1 MNWRIP
7 FPPPLPFSIRRFVR
21 ADAEGVEKAISR
33 AFLMKTGINS
43 LVCAAMAAGLA
54 VGPAWSQVAPAKP
67 PGLAP
72 LKAQYEARKLEL
84 EAGGASQVSD
94 LSTKYAAALDNLIT
108 QKTASGDLDAV
119 IAIRAEKAALADP
132 LKLPKLAGAPPELDR
147 FRATFTENR
156 DEIFKSIAKSVAELN
171 TRYAAGL
178 AQLEVQLT
186 KSGSVDEALAVRGE
200 KERIEVILGNAS
212 NAGVPRAPLG
222 KSDPILAQM
231 IVEGTFRELK
241 EGEMIYSNRGYTWA
255 DVPRKFSGWD
265 IQHRPGASVTQVA
278 FEVRTPGVVFAMVDK
293 VNLDK
298 LKADG
303 WKEVE
308 ECGSLTPGRDVFIIM
323 EKPFE
328 AGKHSFEALG
338 FLGARL
344 MRPKAAP

>member
-1 MNWRIP
+1 
-7 FPPPLPFSIRRFVR
+7 
-21 ADAEGVEKAISR
+21 
-33 AFLMKTGINS
+33 MKSGINA
-43 LVCAAMAAGLA
+43 LICAAMAAGLA
-54 VGPAWSQVAPAKP
+54 TGPLWSQNAPATP
-67 PGLAP
+67 AALTP
-72 LKAQYEARKLEL
+72 LKSQYQAKKLEL

-132 LKLPKLAGAPPELDR
+132 LKLPKLAGAPPELER

-171 TRYAAGL
+171 ARYVAGL

-186 KSGSVDEALAVRGE
+186 KSGSVDEALAVRDE
-200 KERIEVILGNAS
+200 KLRIEASLGNS
-212 NAGVPRAPLG
+212 TNAGVPRTPLG
-222 KSDPILAQM
+222 RSDPILAQV
-231 IVEGTFRELK
+231 IVEGAFRELK
-241 EGEMIYSNRGYTWA
+241 EGEMIYSNRGYTWT

-278 FEVRTPGVVFAMVDK
+278 FEVRTPGVVFVMVDK

-303 WKEVE
+303 WKEVD
-308 ECGSLTPGRDVFIIM
+308 ECGSLTPGKDVFIIM